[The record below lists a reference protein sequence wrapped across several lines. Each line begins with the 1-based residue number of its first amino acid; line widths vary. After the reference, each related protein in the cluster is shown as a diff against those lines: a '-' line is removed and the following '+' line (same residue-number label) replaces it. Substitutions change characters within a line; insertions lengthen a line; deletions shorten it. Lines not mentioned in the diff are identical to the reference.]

1 MKVWYITE
9 RDSLGNKFDV
19 HTFYERDEVA
29 VYLGEM
35 DAKGYCVEGMCFESV
50 HDSPFELKVEL
61 DVRYSNF
68 ALSNIS
74 DLLPQILGEP
84 DYN

>member
-9 RDSLGNKFDV
+9 RDSIGNMFDI
-19 HTFYERDEVA
+19 HTFYDRDEVA

-35 DAKGYCVEGMCFESV
+35 DAKGYGVESMGFESV
-50 HDSPFELKVEL
+50 HNSPFELKVEL

-68 ALSNIS
+68 ALNNIP
-74 DLLPQILGEP
+74 DLLPQLLGPSE
-84 DYN
+84 